1 VLGRPDSR
9 EEAVTLAQY
18 SKRCL
23 FAGSGAVRLAEAVA
37 AHLTRLNDTKQTVS
51 PALVGLWANGETR
64 VQLQTNVR
72 GADVYIFQS
81 FADEVNNRIMELML
95 LVDAALRASADRI
108 TVVTPY
114 LPYSKQEKK
123 VRGREPIAAK
133 VLANMLRAAGVN
145 RVISVDLHERAIQGF
160 YDIPFDHLTALGVL
174 AESIRELGY
183 ANEDSVVVAPDEGAM
198 EKSMALAQMLNVD
211 VAVVLKRHPEDNPES
226 VETAAFIGNVKGR
239 RAIIW
244 DDMILGGSTLV
255 NAADE
260 VLRAGAM
267 EAVACIT
274 HAILCGTAVR
284 QIEASSLHRLI
295 VSDTTAPERAYG
307 SDKIVVASIAGL
319 LAEAIDHIH
328 HNLSVSELLPDE
340 V

>member
-1 VLGRPDSR
+1 LP
-9 EEAVTLAQY
+9 QY

-23 FAGSGAVRLAEAVA
+23 FAGSGAQRIVEAVA
-37 AHLTRLNDTKQTVS
+37 QHLSKANRKQQTVS
-51 PALVGLWANGETR
+51 PALVGKWANGETR

-81 FADEVNNRIMELML
+81 FADDVNDRIMELML

-108 TVVTPY
+108 TVVAPY

-145 RVISVDLHERAIQGF
+145 RVVSVDLHERAIQGF

-174 AESIRELGY
+174 AEHLAKLGY
-183 ANEDSVVVAPDEGAM
+183 DRDDSVVVAPDEGAM
-198 EKSMALAQMLNVD
+198 EKTMALAQMLGVD
-211 VAVVLKRHPEDNPES
+211 VAVVLKRHPEEDPEA

-239 RAIIW
+239 RAVIW

-260 VLRAGAM
+260 VLKAGAKKV
-267 EAVACIT
+267 VACIT
-274 HAILCGTAVR
+274 HAILCGSAVR
-284 QIEASSLHRLI
+284 QIEASTLSK
-295 VSDTTAPERAYG
+295 VVVTDTTAPERAYE
-307 SDKIVVASIAGL
+307 SNKIVVATIAGL

-328 HNLSVSELLPDE
+328 RNLSVSELLPAE

>member
-1 VLGRPDSR
+1 M
-9 EEAVTLAQY
+9 AQY

-23 FAGSGAVRLAEAVA
+23 FAGSGAARLAGAVA
-37 AHLTRLNDTKQTVS
+37 EHLSEVNGVRQTVS
-51 PALVGLWANGETR
+51 PALVGHWANGETR

-81 FADEVNNRIMELML
+81 FADEVNDRIMELML

-145 RVISVDLHERAIQGF
+145 RVVSVDLHERAIQGF

-174 AESIRELGY
+174 ADRIRDLGY
-183 ANEDSVVVAPDEGAM
+183 ANRDSVVVAPDEGAM
-198 EKSMALAQMLNVD
+198 EKSMALAQMLGVE
-211 VAVVLKRHPEDNPES
+211 VAVVLKRHPEENPES

-244 DDMILGGSTLV
+244 DDMILGGSTLC

-260 VLRAGAM
+260 VLKAGAQ

-274 HAILCGTAVR
+274 HAILCGSAVQ
-284 QIEASSLHRLI
+284 QIEGSSLSKLI
-295 VSDTTAPERAYG
+295 VSDTTAPERAYE
-307 SDKIVVASIAGL
+307 SEKIVVASIAGL

-328 HNLSVSELLPDE
+328 RNLSVSELLPDE

>member
-1 VLGRPDSR
+1 M
-9 EEAVTLAQY
+9 AQY
-18 SKRCL
+18 SRRCL
-23 FAGSGAVRLAEAVA
+23 FAGSGAVRLAGAVA
-37 AHLTRLNDTKQTVS
+37 QHLTELNQDEQTVS
-51 PALVGLWANGETR
+51 PAFVGLWANGETR
-64 VQLQTNVR
+64 IQLQTNVR

-81 FADEVNNRIMELML
+81 FADEVNGRIMELML

-108 TVVTPY
+108 TVVAPY

-133 VLANMLRAAGVN
+133 VLANMLRAAGVS

-174 AESIRELGY
+174 ADSIRTMGY
-183 ANEDSVVVAPDEGAM
+183 AGKDCVVVAPDEGAM
-198 EKSMALAQMLNVD
+198 EKSMALAQMLGVD
-211 VAVVLKRHPEDNPES
+211 VAVVLKRHPEENPES

-260 VLRAGAM
+260 VRRAGAK
-267 EAVACIT
+267 EVVACIT
-274 HAILCGTAVR
+274 HAILCGKAVE
-284 QIEASSLHRLI
+284 QIEASSLHKLI
-295 VSDTTAPERAYG
+295 VSDTTAPARAYG
-307 SDKIVVASIAGL
+307 SEKIVVASIAGL

-328 HNLSVSELLPDE
+328 RNLSVSELLPDE